1 MMYHLVKGDH
11 HHLESCLLCFAC
23 LQGGNISSTY
33 LDTLLLSRL
42 SRNNR
47 KGGRIG
53 RERNEDITVLTC
65 DLLLFYALDQAA
77 KTTSLIY
84 PLDWKIFKILD
95 IFWMIPM
102 TSTYF

>member
-33 LDTLLLSRL
+33 LDTLLLSQL

-53 RERNEDITVLTC
+53 RERNEDITMLTC

-77 KTTSLIY
+77 KTIHFSSTVWIGKSL
-84 PLDWKIFKILD
+84 K
-95 IFWMIPM
+95 
-102 TSTYF
+102 S

>member
-53 RERNEDITVLTC
+53 RLERNEDITVLTC
-65 DLLLFYALDQAA
+65 DLLLFYALGRAA
-77 KTTSLIY
+77 KTPSTVWIGNL
-84 PLDWKIFKILD
+84 FKILVYPND
-95 IFWMIPM
+95 
-102 TSTYF
+102 